1 MPVNIHGKEYL
12 TVADRIHAVRQ
23 EHPEWR
29 IITHLVDSG
38 QLVVMSATIQDGEG
52 KTIATGYAEEERGSS
67 NINRT
72 SALENAETSAVGR
85 ALAFAGYQ
93 GTEIASADEVVNAI
107 NQQAAKDAEARA
119 ARCMRAVL
127 DCAGSVKAIKQNIAN
142 GELEYAAEAWDELSK
157 DEKEALWLA
166 ESKGG
171 PFTHQEREVIKTKL
185 REYRQ

>member
-12 TVADRIHAVRQ
+12 TVSDRIHAMR
-23 EHPEWR
+23 EANPDWR
-29 IITHLVDSG
+29 VITHLVDKG

-72 SALENAETSAVGR
+72 SALENCETSAVGR

-107 NQQAAKDAEARA
+107 NQQAAKDAEQRA
-119 ARCMRAVL
+119 ARCMRVVL
-127 DCAGSVKAIKQNIAN
+127 ECAGSVAAIKQNIAK
-142 GELEYAAEAWDELSK
+142 GELAYVAEAWDELSK

-171 PFTHQEREVIKTKL
+171 PFTHKEREVIKNEL